1 MRKYFLTFLLAS
13 AVAMPA
19 MAQDQAMGRGQRNH
33 DDQSAA
39 SDDDNGARPARP
51 ERAQRPERAERAAHF
66 EQVERVRA
74 ERPERI
80 MSSPTE
86 ASREQGGWVQR
97 VRTRRNDNDVA
108 SPGEARRGAGF
119 EHPDNARQSEVR
131 RDPRSGQ
138 SFAERLAEYRRSRGD
153 NVTEVHRDRT
163 APSTTTRHAGDN
175 RQWTNHW
182 RSDRRYDW
190 RRYRD
195 HNHSIFRFGNYY
207 DPYRSSYRRFS
218 IGFNLWP
225 SYYQSNYWL
234 NDPWMYRLP
243 PAYGPYRWVRYYD
256 DALLVNIYSGQV
268 VDVVRD
274 FFW

>member
-1 MRKYFLTFLLAS
+1 MRKYILTFLLAG

-19 MAQDQAMGRGQRNH
+19 IAQDQAKGRWQRDH
-33 DDQSAA
+33 SDQSATA
-39 SDDDNGARPARP
+39 DDDSGARPTRAERPERP
-51 ERAQRPERAERAAHF
+51 ERAAR
-66 EQVERVRA
+66 VERVEQVRA
-74 ERPERI
+74 ERPERVMPAPI
-80 MSSPTE
+80 E
-86 ASREQGGWVQR
+86 AAREQGGWAQR
-97 VRTRRNDNDVA
+97 VRARRNDNDGA

-119 EHPDNARQSEVR
+119 ERPGNARQSEVR

-153 NVTEVHRDRT
+153 NVTEVPRDRT
-163 APSTTTRHAGDN
+163 TPSSTGTRHVGEN
-175 RQWTNHW
+175 RQWTRHW

-190 RRYRD
+190 RRHRD
-195 HNHSIFRFGNYY
+195 HHRSIFQFGNYW

-234 NDPWMYRLP
+234 NDPWQYRLP

-256 DALLVNIYSGQV
+256 DALLVNIYSGEV
-268 VDVVRD
+268 VDVIRD